1 MGKGKRLHD
10 TPEDWTSL
18 TGMPDDWDKKNIT
31 NLVNNFKREKFV
43 VNERTVSGNQLILA
57 VTATARKK
65 QEMTTNAFNS
75 DTGIRDKDSQYRTEL
90 SLPTILLN
98 RILEAY
104 PVILR
109 DDRQYNWFV
118 KNFPQFK
125 VR

>member
-1 MGKGKRLHD
+1 MGKGRRLYD
-10 TPEDWTSL
+10 TPDNWSDL
-18 TGMPDDWDKKNIT
+18 VGMPDDWDKRNIQA
-31 NLVNNFKREKFV
+31 LIRNFEHEKFMV
-43 VNERTVSGNQLILA
+43 KGQVITGKQLINA
-57 VTATARKK
+57 VVATARWK
-65 QEMTTNAFNS
+65 QEQTTNAFNRK
-75 DTGIRDKDSQYRTEL
+75 TGVRDKDSGYRTEL

-104 PVILR
+104 PVMLR

>member
-1 MGKGKRLHD
+1 MGKGRRLYD
-10 TPEDWTSL
+10 TPENWSDL
-18 TGMPDDWDKKNIT
+18 VGQPDDWDKQNIT
-31 NLVNNFKREKFV
+31 NLIRNFEREKF
-43 VNERTVSGNQLILA
+43 TVKGRIVTGRQLILA
-57 VTATARKK
+57 VTATARRK
-65 QEMTTNAFNS
+65 QEMTTNAFNRK
-75 DTGIRDKDSQYRTEL
+75 TGVRDKDSEYRTEL

-104 PVILR
+104 PVMLR